1 MNIFEVIIQAI
12 VQGLT
17 EFLPVSSSGH
27 LSLTQ
32 HFLGISGESA
42 LLFSIV
48 LHLGTL
54 VAVVAAYYKTIW
66 ELIKEVG
73 YSVRDI
79 FTGKF
84 SFKNMSEN
92 RRLLIMLVVAT
103 APLLLFYFVKDPIK
117 GISTDSSI
125 LIEGFCFLYTGVILF
140 LSDRFGKRKKR
151 IGNIKAKDALVVGVF
166 QGIALLPGVS
176 RSGST
181 IAGGL
186 FCGFTRATAV
196 KFSFL
201 MSIPPILAGALTE
214 FLDYRK
220 SPETIDVL
228 PVAVGF
234 LVAAVVGFLAIKL
247 VRWLVKTDKFRIF
260 AYYTLALG
268 VVVIII
274 SIIEAVNGGTNI
286 VQLITG

>member
-1 MNIFEVIIQAI
+1 MNIFDAIIQAI

-27 LSLTQ
+27 LSLVQ
-32 HFLGISGESA
+32 HFMGVNGESA
-42 LLFSIV
+42 IMLSLV

-54 VAVVAAYYKTIW
+54 VAVFIAYHKTIW
-66 ELIKEVG
+66 ELIKEIG
-73 YSVRDI
+73 YALRDI

-84 SFKNMSEN
+84 HLKGMSEN
-92 RRLLIMLVVAT
+92 RRLLVMLIVAT
-103 APLLLFYFVKDPIK
+103 LPLCLFYFIKDPIK
-117 GISTDSSI
+117 GISSDSSI

-140 LSDRFGKRKKR
+140 LSDRFGRGHKHV
-151 IGNIKAKDALVVGVF
+151 GDIKTKDALVVGVF

-181 IAGGL
+181 ISGGL
-186 FCGFTRATAV
+186 FCGFSRATAV

-214 FLDYRK
+214 FLDFHD
-220 SPETIDVL
+220 SAESVDFL
-228 PVAVGF
+228 PLAIGF
-234 LVAAVVGFLAIKL
+234 VVAAVVGFLAIAM

-260 AYYTLALG
+260 SYYTLALG

-274 SIIEAVNGGTNI
+274 SIIEAANGGVNI
-286 VQLITG
+286 VNLIAG

>member
-1 MNIFEVIIQAI
+1 MSIIDAIIQAI

-27 LSLTQ
+27 LSLAQ
-32 HFLGISGESA
+32 HFMGVNGESA
-42 LLFSIV
+42 LLLSIV

-54 VAVVAAYYKTIW
+54 LAVFVAYYKTIW

-79 FTGKF
+79 FTGRF
-84 SFKNMSEN
+84 HFKGMGEN
-92 RRLLIMLVVAT
+92 RRLLVMLIVAT
-103 APLLLFYFVKDPIK
+103 LPLCLFYFIKDPIK
-117 GISTDSSI
+117 GISSDDSI
-125 LIEGFCFLYTGVILF
+125 LIEGFCFLYTGMILF
-140 LSDRFGKRKKR
+140 LSDRFGKGKKR
-151 IGNIKAKDALVVGVF
+151 VGDIKGKDALTIGVF

-186 FCGFTRATAV
+186 FCGLSRATAV

-214 FLDYRK
+214 FMDYRE
-220 SPETIDVL
+220 SAETVDML
-228 PVAVGF
+228 PLAIGF
-234 LVAAVVGFLAIKL
+234 IVAAVVGFLAIKL
-247 VRWLVKTDKFRIF
+247 VRWLVKTDKFRVF

-274 SIIEAVNGGTNI
+274 SIIEASNGGVNI
-286 VQLITG
+286 VQLFTR

>member
-1 MNIFEVIIQAI
+1 MNIFDAVIQAI

-27 LSLTQ
+27 LSLVQ
-32 HFLGISGESA
+32 HFMGVTGESA
-42 LLFSIV
+42 VMLSIV

-54 VAVVAAYYKTIW
+54 VAVFIVYYKTIW
-66 ELIKEVG
+66 ALIKEIG
-73 YSVRDI
+73 HAVRDI

-84 SFKNMSEN
+84 QLKGMSEN

-103 APLLLFYFVKDPIK
+103 LPLCLFYFAKDPIK
-117 GISTDSSI
+117 SISSDSSI
-125 LIEGFCFLYTGVILF
+125 LAEGFCFLYTGVILF
-140 LSDRFGKRKKR
+140 LSDRFGRGNKC
-151 IGNIKAKDALVVGVF
+151 IGDIKAKDALVVGVF

-186 FCGFTRATAV
+186 FCGFSRATAV

-201 MSIPPILAGALTE
+201 MSIPPILAGAFTE
-214 FLDYRK
+214 FLDFRK
-220 SPETIDVL
+220 SAEHLELL
-228 PVAVGF
+228 PLFIGF
-234 LVAAVVGFLAIKL
+234 VVAAIVGFLAIAM

-260 AYYTLALG
+260 SYYTLALG
-268 VVVIII
+268 AVVILV
-274 SIIEAVNGGTNI
+274 SVIEAANGGTNF
-286 VQLITG
+286 VTLIAG

>member
-1 MNIFEVIIQAI
+1 MNVFDAVIQAI
-12 VQGLT
+12 IQGLT

-27 LSLTQ
+27 LSLAQ
-32 HFLGISGESA
+32 HFMGMNGEAGI
-42 LLFSIV
+42 LLSIV

-54 VAVVAAYYKTIW
+54 VAVFIAYYKTIW
-66 ELIKEVG
+66 ELIKEIG
-73 YSVRDI
+73 YSIRDI
-79 FTGKF
+79 FTGNF
-84 SFKNMSEN
+84 HFKEMSDN
-92 RRLLIMLVVAT
+92 RRLLVMLIVAT
-103 APLLLFYFVKDPIK
+103 LPLCLFYFIKDPIK
-117 GISTDSSI
+117 GISSDSSI
-125 LIEGFCFLYTGVILF
+125 MIEGFCFLYTGVILF
-140 LSDRFGKRKKR
+140 LSDRFGKGKKR
-151 IGNIKAKDALVVGVF
+151 VGNIKTKDALVVGIF

-214 FLDYRK
+214 FMDYK
-220 SPETIDVL
+220 DSSASVDMMPLV
-228 PVAVGF
+228 VGF

-268 VVVIII
+268 VVVILI

-286 VQLITG
+286 VQLFVG

>member
-1 MNIFEVIIQAI
+1 MGIFDAVIQAV

-32 HFLGISGESA
+32 HFLGVNGESA
-42 LLFSIV
+42 IMLSII

-54 VAVVAAYYKTIW
+54 LAVFVAYYKTIW
-66 ELIKEVG
+66 ELVKEVG

-84 SFKNMSEN
+84 HFKEMSEN
-92 RRLLIMLVVAT
+92 RRLLVMLIVAT
-103 APLLLFYFVKDPIK
+103 LPLCLFYFIKDPIK
-117 GISTDSSI
+117 GISSDSSI
-125 LIEGFCFLYTGVILF
+125 FIEGLCFLYTGVILF
-140 LSDRFGKRKKR
+140 LSDRFGRGKKR
-151 IGNIKAKDALVVGVF
+151 VGEIRARDAVTIGVF

-186 FCGFTRATAV
+186 FCGLSRATAV

-214 FLDYRK
+214 FMDYK
-220 SPETIDVL
+220 DSAESIDVMPL
-228 PVAVGF
+228 VVGF
-234 LVAAVVGFLAIKL
+234 IVAAIVGFLAIKL
-247 VRWLVKTDKFRIF
+247 VRWLVKTDKFKIF

-274 SIIEAVNGGTNI
+274 SIIEAVNGGANI
-286 VQLITG
+286 VALLSR

>member
-1 MNIFEVIIQAI
+1 MGIWDSIIQAI

-27 LSLTQ
+27 LSLAQ
-32 HFLGISGESA
+32 HFMGVSGDSA
-42 LLFSIV
+42 VLFTVV

-54 VAVVAAYYKTIW
+54 LAVFVAYYKTIW
-66 ELIKEVG
+66 DLVLEIG
-73 YSVRDI
+73 RSVRDI

-84 SFKNMSEN
+84 HFKEMSET
-92 RRLLIMLVVAT
+92 RRLLVMLIVAT
-103 APLLLFYFVKDPIK
+103 LPLGLFYFIKDPIV
-117 GISTDSSI
+117 GISSDDSI

-140 LSDRFGKRKKR
+140 LSDRFSSRGRKQVKD
-151 IGNIKAKDALVVGVF
+151 IKAKDALVIGVF
-166 QGIALLPGVS
+166 QGVALLPGVS

-186 FCGFTRATAV
+186 FRGLTRATAV
-196 KFSFL
+196 KFSFI
-201 MSIPPILAGALTE
+201 MSIPPILAGALAE
-214 FLDYRK
+214 LMDYD
-220 SPETIDVL
+220 SSVSSVEPLSLI
-228 PVAVGF
+228 VGF
-234 LVAAVVGFLAIKL
+234 FVAAVVGFLAIKM

-274 SIIEAVNGGTNI
+274 SIIEAVNGCNI
-286 VQLITG
+286 TQLFVA

>member
-1 MNIFEVIIQAI
+1 MNVFDAVIQAVI
-12 VQGLT
+12 QGLT

-32 HFLGISGESA
+32 HFLGVSGESA
-42 LLFSIV
+42 ILLSIV

-54 VAVVAAYYKTIW
+54 LAVFVAYYRTIW
-66 ELIKEVG
+66 ELIKEVD
-73 YSVRDI
+73 YSIRDI
-79 FTGKF
+79 FTGRFHLKG
-84 SFKNMSEN
+84 MSDN
-92 RRLLIMLVVAT
+92 RRLLVMLIVAT
-103 APLLLFYFVKDPIK
+103 LPLCLFYFIKDPIK
-117 GISTDSSI
+117 GISSDDSI

-140 LSDRFGKRKKR
+140 LSDRFGKGRKKA
-151 IGNIKAKDALVVGVF
+151 GEIKAKDAAVIGVF

-186 FCGFTRATAV
+186 FCGLTRATAV

-220 SPETIDVL
+220 SAETVDAL
-228 PVAVGF
+228 PLIVGF
-234 LVAAVVGFLAIKL
+234 AVAAVVGFLAIKL
-247 VRWLVKTDKFRIF
+247 VRWLVKTDKFKIF

-268 VVVIII
+268 IVVILV
-274 SIIEAVNGGTNI
+274 SIIEAANGGVNI
-286 VQLITG
+286 VTLFTR

>member
-1 MNIFEVIIQAI
+1 MNVFDAVIQAVI
-12 VQGLT
+12 QGLT

-42 LLFSIV
+42 ILLSIV

-54 VAVVAAYYKTIW
+54 LAVFVAYYRTIW
-66 ELIKEVG
+66 ELVKEVG
-73 YSVRDI
+73 YSIRDI
-79 FTGKF
+79 FTGRFHLKG
-84 SFKNMSEN
+84 MSDN
-92 RRLLIMLVVAT
+92 RRLLVMLIVAT
-103 APLLLFYFVKDPIK
+103 LPLCLFYFIKDPIK
-117 GISTDSSI
+117 GISSDDSI

-140 LSDRFGKRKKR
+140 LSDRFGKGRKKA
-151 IGNIKAKDALVVGVF
+151 GDIKAKDAAVIGVF

-186 FCGFTRATAV
+186 FCGLTRATAV

-220 SPETIDVL
+220 SAETVEML
-228 PVAVGF
+228 PLIVGF
-234 LVAAVVGFLAIKL
+234 AVAAVVGFLAIKL
-247 VRWLVKTDKFRIF
+247 VRWLVKTNKFKIF

-268 VVVIII
+268 IVVILI
-274 SIIEAVNGGTNI
+274 SIIEAANGGVNI
-286 VQLITG
+286 VTLFTR

>member
-1 MNIFEVIIQAI
+1 MNVFDAVIQAI

-32 HFLGISGESA
+32 HFLGVNGESA
-42 LLFSIV
+42 VMLSII

-54 VAVVAAYYKTIW
+54 LAVFVAYYKTIW

-73 YSVRDI
+73 YAFRDI

-84 SFKNMSEN
+84 RLKGMSDN
-92 RRLLIMLVVAT
+92 RRLLIMLIVAT
-103 APLLLFYFVKDPIK
+103 LPLCLFYFIKDPIK
-117 GISTDSSI
+117 GISSDNSI
-125 LIEGFCFLYTGVILF
+125 FIEGLCFLYTGAILF
-140 LSDRFGKRKKR
+140 ISDRFGHGKKR
-151 IGNIKAKDALVVGVF
+151 VGDIKAKDAVTIGIF

-186 FCGFTRATAV
+186 FCGLTRATAV

-214 FLDYRK
+214 FMDYK
-220 SPETIDVL
+220 NSLETVDVL
-228 PVAVGF
+228 PLVIGF
-234 LVAAVVGFLAIKL
+234 IIAAVVGFLAINL

-274 SIIEAVNGGTNI
+274 SIIEALNGGINI
-286 VQLITG
+286 VTLLTR